1 MSDITRI
8 LRRFCLALA
17 PSGYEGIMASLL
29 KEELSPYCDD
39 ISCDRAGNVIGF
51 IGGTDDAPFNVMVFA
66 HMDSV
71 GFVVRSIE
79 PSGLIRIDRLGGI
92 PEKILPG
99 LRLSLFTEDGDIV
112 EGIIGNKSH
121 HGMTA
126 EEKLKVDPIGSLIV
140 DIGASSAQEV
150 RDNGIEVGCFASY
163 TPSFQQLLGTRV
175 SGTAIDDRGG
185 CAALV
190 EIARLAHENP
200 PPCNL
205 YIVGTVWEEFNLR
218 GAMVAARSIQ
228 PDVGIALDVCL
239 TGDTPEVAGRF
250 ETGLSGG
257 PVLTAYSFHGRGTL
271 NGTLSHRGL
280 MNNVKI
286 AAREADIPLQR
297 FASTGI
303 LTDAAYLQLE
313 DTGVACV
320 ELAFPARYTH
330 SPVEVCDTK
339 DLDLLAQLVAATL
352 ERLDSSFDP
361 SRYRI

>member
-1 MSDITRI
+1 MSDITGI
-8 LRRFCLALA
+8 LRRFCLTLA
-17 PSGYEGIMASLL
+17 PSGYEGRMAAALKDELL
-29 KEELSPYCDD
+29 PYCDD

-51 IGGTDDAPFNVMVFA
+51 IGGTDDAPLNVMVFA

-79 PSGLIRIDRLGGI
+79 PNGLIRIDRLGGI
-92 PEKILPG
+92 PEKALPA
-99 LRLSLFTEDGDIV
+99 LKVSIFTEDGDSVDGVI
-112 EGIIGNKSH
+112 GIKSH

-126 EEKLKVDPIGSLIV
+126 EEKLRVDTIGSLAV
-140 DIGASSAQEV
+140 DIGASSAEEV
-150 RDNGIEVGCFASY
+150 RAAGIEVGCFAAY
-163 TPSFQQLLGTRV
+163 RPEFQKLLGTRV

-190 EIARLAHENP
+190 EIARLASENP

-218 GAMVAARSIQ
+218 GAMVAARSIN

-239 TGDTPEVAGRF
+239 TGDTPESAGRF
-250 ETGLSGG
+250 ETALSNG
-257 PVLTAYSFHGRGTL
+257 PVLTSYSFHGRGTL

-280 MNNVKI
+280 MNSVK
-286 AAREADIPLQR
+286 AAALDRELPLQR

-303 LTDAAYLQLE
+303 LTDASYLQLE
-313 DTGVACV
+313 NDGVACV
-320 ELAFPARYTH
+320 ELAYPARYTH
-330 SPVEVCDTK
+330 SPVEVCDTE
-339 DLDLLAQLVAATL
+339 DLLRLAQLVAATL

-361 SRYRI
+361 ARYRI